1 MDRGS
6 GRYSFNRREGGGGQR
21 HNNHSNSSLSS
32 SSSSSL
38 SSSSNN
44 HNSYNTHRNTTN
56 NSSHYSNNTLP
67 NNSTTSS
74 SSSSMYTTT
83 THISNN
89 ITSTAREPITQH
101 DELIRYIRE
110 AWTKVSEQS
119 TSVRY
124 NDSDNQLKNFK
135 PFNLEEYWGQRL
147 VQNIQIS
154 SHGHQ

>member
-1 MDRGS
+1 MYASS
-6 GRYSFNRREGGGGQR
+6 GRYSYNRREGGGGQR

-44 HNSYNTHRNTTN
+44 HNSYNTHRSATN
-56 NSSHYSNNTLP
+56 NSSHYSNNSLP
-67 NNSTTSS
+67 NNST

-89 ITSTAREPITQH
+89 IAPTAREPITQH

-119 TSVRY
+119 TSVLY
-124 NDSDNQLKNFK
+124 SDTDNQLKNFK

-147 VQNIQIS
+147 VQNIHIS